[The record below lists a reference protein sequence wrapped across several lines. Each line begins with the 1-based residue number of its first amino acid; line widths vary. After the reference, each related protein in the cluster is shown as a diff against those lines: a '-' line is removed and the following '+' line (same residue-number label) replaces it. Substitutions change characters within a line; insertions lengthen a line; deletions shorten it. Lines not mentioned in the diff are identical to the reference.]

1 MVQCT
6 SSWGSVPAGG
16 YGMKGKLIVFEG
28 TDGSGK
34 ATQSRLLCDEL
45 TRRGI
50 SFRKLEFPRYK
61 EESSALIRLY
71 LGGAFGDKPGD
82 VNAYA
87 ASVFYS
93 VDRYASYKQDWG
105 AYYEQGGLLIAD
117 RYTTSNAVHQTGKL
131 PSEQRDAFLDWLFH
145 FEYDLLGLPEPTRVL
160 YLDMPTEATEQMMR
174 LREATTHTTADIHE
188 RDEDYLR
195 RCRENAAYVV
205 ERCGWTRIDCARE
218 GAPRL
223 IDDIHNEVMERVADL
238 IG

>member
-1 MVQCT
+1 M
-6 SSWGSVPAGG
+6 
-16 YGMKGKLIVFEG
+16 GKLIVFEG

-34 ATQSRLLCDEL
+34 ATQTELLCRTL
-45 TRRGI
+45 TEQGVPFRRL
-50 SFRKLEFPRYK
+50 SFPRYS

-71 LGGAFGDKPGD
+71 LGGAFGSHPDD

-87 ASVFYS
+87 ASTFYA

-105 AYYEQGGLLIAD
+105 EYYRQGGLLIAD
-117 RYTTSNAVHQTGKL
+117 RYTTSNAVHQTSKL
-131 PSEQRDAFLDWLFH
+131 PEAERRPFLDWLFH

-174 LREATTHTTADIHE
+174 LREAATHTTADIHE